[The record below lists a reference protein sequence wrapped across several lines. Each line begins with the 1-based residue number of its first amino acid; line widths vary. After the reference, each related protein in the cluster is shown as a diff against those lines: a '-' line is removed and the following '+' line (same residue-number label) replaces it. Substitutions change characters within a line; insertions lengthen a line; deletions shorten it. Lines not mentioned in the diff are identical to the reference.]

1 MAAQLP
7 ARPAVHAAALADKL
21 YTPAGGKFVDSVLS
35 RMGMIASVLYAR
47 GTRTGRLRAV
57 RAWGA
62 GQLASGADA
71 QYVRGTRTRL
81 GGRTERTAYRTY
93 RVPWHHI
100 GVAVATEIAEAVRKD
115 TLVVVGMKWN
125 PECSAAVSA
134 LEAAGHTPTYLEY
147 GGYTS
152 MYAERL
158 AVKMWSGRPPECR
171 KLAPDGDIVSCQRR
185 QLWLSAAPK
194 ALAVAAPLSAFGAG
208 QTDRQFGRK
217 THSGQTFLPPRHLPL
232 CRLPALFLHA
242 GGSSSR
248 RSSSRGS

>member
-1 MAAQLP
+1 MP

-35 RMGMIASVLYAR
+35 RMGMMFSSSETTPA
-47 GTRTGRLRAV
+47 
-57 RAWGA
+57 
-62 GQLASGADA
+62 
-71 QYVRGTRTRL
+71 
-81 GGRTERTAYRTY
+81 
-93 RVPWHHI
+93 

-158 AVKMWSGRPPECR
+158 AVKMWSGWQLFPQVFVKGQLVGGLELTK
-171 KLAPDGDIVSCQRR
+171 KLIASGEM
-185 QLWLSAAPK
+185 
-194 ALAVAAPLSAFGAG
+194 G
-208 QTDRQFGRK
+208 Q
-217 THSGQTFLPPRHLPL
+217 L
-232 CRLPALFLHA
+232 CR
-242 GGSSSR
+242 
-248 RSSSRGS
+248 